1 MNDFNYLPALVFLIA
16 VVGYKLLRRRREAHS
31 SRTVLSK
38 SVSTHDTF
46 VKLQTVPD
54 LGTAYVLKGFLE
66 VNGVPSLIR
75 GESRYAE
82 AIVVKQGIDL
92 LVSEL
97 HLAEARSLI
106 EDVNR
111 EQQD

>member
-16 VVGYKLLRRRREAHS
+16 VVGYKLLRRGRETHS

-38 SVSTHDTF
+38 SDSTHATF
-46 VKLQTVPD
+46 VKLQTVSD

-82 AIVVKQGIDL
+82 GAVWDQGIDL
-92 LVSEL
+92 LVPISRLADTQSLMEEL
-97 HLAEARSLI
+97 ERQA
-106 EDVNR
+106 
-111 EQQD
+111 